1 MKMKQKDMDRATN
14 KYGFQCGITLLCQFS
29 ADIILPSRSV
39 GKQESRVL
47 YITHR
52 WANWIASTR
61 LSEWLQNATWVVPTS
76 QSIHIVSVSVV
87 FCCAMMISLRILGL
101 GASGRSVSQLVDT
114 LVPWMY
120 RAVGVLLLT
129 GIVQIIAEPVRQFV
143 APVFW
148 WKMLMI
154 LCVLPL
160 TVCFA
165 RAVRHNAARWDA
177 ARRPLG
183 AKWFALISLGLWL
196 GIIFCGRFI
205 GYTWELYL

>member
-1 MKMKQKDMDRATN
+1 M
-14 KYGFQCGITLLCQFS
+14 LHL
-29 ADIILPSRSV
+29 
-39 GKQESRVL
+39 
-47 YITHR
+47 THR
-52 WANWIASTR
+52 WADWVANTR
-61 LSEWLQNATWVVPTS
+61 LSDWLQSATWVVPTS
-76 QSIHIVSVSVV
+76 QSIHIASVSVV
-87 FCCAMMISLRILGL
+87 FCCAVMISLRLLGL
-101 GASGRSVSQLVDT
+101 KASGRSVSQLVDT

-120 RAVGVLLLT
+120 RALTVLLLT
-129 GIVQIIAEPVRQFV
+129 GMVQIIAEPVRQFV

-165 RAVRHNAARWDA
+165 RAVRRNAPRWDSVP
-177 ARRPLG
+177 RPVG
-183 AKWFALISLGLWL
+183 AKWFAVISLGLWV

>member
-1 MKMKQKDMDRATN
+1 MLR
-14 KYGFQCGITLLCQFS
+14 
-29 ADIILPSRSV
+29 
-39 GKQESRVL
+39 
-47 YITHR
+47 ITHH
-52 WANWIASTR
+52 WANWIASTA
-61 LSEWLQNATWVVPTS
+61 LSGWLQNEAWVVPTS

-87 FCCAMMISLRILGL
+87 FCCAVMISLRLLGVS
-101 GASGRSVSQLVDT
+101 ASGRSVSQLVDT

-120 RAVGVLLLT
+120 RALAVLLLT
-129 GIVQIIAEPVRQFV
+129 GLVQTVAEPVRQFV

-154 LCVLPL
+154 ICVLAL

-165 RAVRHNAARWDA
+165 RAVRRHAAKWDTA
-177 ARRPLG
+177 PRPAS
-183 AKWFALISLGLWL
+183 AKWFALISLGLWV